1 MFEFIDTLYELIPGY
16 MLIMTRISALIMTF
30 PIFSY
35 PMITVKIRILLVIVL
50 TFIIFPIVGS
60 NMYVIDSLP
69 LMVLAISREV
79 LIGSLIGFGT
89 QVLFEAINMAGSFV
103 GRQMGLAIANVMD
116 PSSRQQ
122 IPIVS
127 RFWMLVMV
135 TFFITMD
142 GHHLFIETL
151 FINFS
156 LIPIGGGEFTPE
168 SGQTLIQVTS
178 RAFEIALRL
187 GAPAMIF
194 LLLVDTAIGFTARVM
209 PQMNIF
215 FVTLPLKLGLGIFV
229 LISSLN
235 IFQMIFDTI
244 YDDLTY
250 QIWSMI
256 TYLSGT

>member
-1 MFEFIDTLYELIPGY
+1 MFEVIDTLYELIPGY
-16 MLIMTRISALIMTF
+16 MLIMARISALIMTF

-35 PMITVKIRILLVIVL
+35 PMITVKIRVILVFVL

-69 LMVLAISREV
+69 LLVLAISREV
-79 LIGSLIGFGT
+79 LIGSLIGFGAK
-89 QVLFEAINMAGSFV
+89 VLFEAFNMAGSFV
-103 GRQMGLAIANVMD
+103 GRQMGLGIANVMD

-168 SGQTLIQVTS
+168 AGQTLLQVTS
-178 RAFEIALRL
+178 KAFEIALRL
-187 GAPAMIF
+187 GAPAMVF
-194 LLLVDTAIGFTARVM
+194 LLLVDTAIGFIARVM

-215 FVTLPLKLGLGIFV
+215 FVTLPLKIGAGLFV

-235 IFQMIFDTI
+235 IFQLIFDSV
-244 YDDLTY
+244 YDDIAY

-256 TYLSGT
+256 SYLSGT